1 MDKNHINE
9 HESDVKAKSL
19 AALAIAA
26 TISASGAAIDNT
38 IDNPAD
44 ILHQTGVEPVVMTI
58 GADDT
63 GNTDGTGNADGA
75 GNADDAEKSGTAR
88 STLSDRI
95 LALPL
100 AVRLCVIL
108 PLWAVG
114 HVVNMAIGALA
125 VAASPLV
132 NMLISFGVL
141 FLIIGIAF
149 IVAAKIM
156 FPDLPL
162 RKIINRHTIK
172 GTFVATCIV
181 FAGDLILTFAWP
193 DYTTYKG
200 LVMGGS
206 LLAVLGL
213 LAAKFARHEKKRRAR
228 ESKQNAA
235 AAPSDLIVHTMGETF
250 TVRDPLA

>member
-44 ILHQTGVEPVVMTI
+44 ILQQTGVEPVVMTI

-63 GNTDGTGNADGA
+63 GNTDGA
-75 GNADDAEKSGTAR
+75 GKADDAEKSGTAR

-100 AVRLCVIL
+100 TVRLCVVL
-108 PLWAVG
+108 PLWAIG

-132 NMLISFGVL
+132 NILISFGVL
-141 FLIIGIAF
+141 FLIIVSAF
-149 IVAAKIM
+149 TVAAKIM

-172 GTFVATCIV
+172 GTFVATCII
-181 FAGDLILTFAWP
+181 FAGDLILSFAWP

-235 AAPSDLIVHTMGETF
+235 AAPSNLIVHTMGETF